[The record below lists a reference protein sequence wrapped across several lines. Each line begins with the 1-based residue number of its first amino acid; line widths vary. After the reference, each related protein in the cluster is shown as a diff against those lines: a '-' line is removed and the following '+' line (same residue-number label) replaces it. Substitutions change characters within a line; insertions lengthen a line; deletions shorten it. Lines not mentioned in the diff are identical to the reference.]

1 MGMSSLVHVR
11 FARAT
16 PSVSPRHAENAM
28 YASASAKTS
37 GSAAVTGRINA
48 MQASGTSAG
57 RAVSASC
64 TLSFARSTC
73 QGLTGSDCASQRDF
87 PSSETDGVA
96 MSFIDAMAHTP
107 VQSSTSA
114 QPLCEVKTSFSSD
127 TTVPPFHKSRMP
139 EIGSSRIPR
148 PLLSM

>member
-1 MGMSSLVHVR
+1 
-11 FARAT
+11 
-16 PSVSPRHAENAM
+16 
-28 YASASAKTS
+28 
-37 GSAAVTGRINA
+37 
-48 MQASGTSAG
+48 
-57 RAVSASC
+57 
-64 TLSFARSTC
+64 
-73 QGLTGSDCASQRDF
+73 
-87 PSSETDGVA
+87 

-114 QPLCEVKTSFSSD
+114 QPLCEVKASFSSD